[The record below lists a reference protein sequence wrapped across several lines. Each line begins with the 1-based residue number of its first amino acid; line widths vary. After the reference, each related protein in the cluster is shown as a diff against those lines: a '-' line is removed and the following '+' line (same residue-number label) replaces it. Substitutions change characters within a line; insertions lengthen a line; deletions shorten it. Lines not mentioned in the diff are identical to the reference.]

1 MKILVLTKRQYM
13 AKDLIDD
20 HFGRFWELPFELA
33 ALGHDIKG
41 LTLSYRSR
49 AEGDFIERDGK
60 DKPAITWSSVNLM
73 RGYFPQI
80 ERYARR
86 ALEIAQQ
93 FRPDIIWA
101 CSDAYHAIFGRWLAK
116 RTNARHVIDLYD
128 NFEAFSAS
136 KIPGVLP
143 AFRQALKAA
152 DGVTAF
158 STRLAGHVERSCSR
172 TKPTVVIAN
181 GIRKSLFGPRDKNVS
196 RQRLGLPSNGV
207 IIGTAGALHESRG
220 IEILFQAY
228 QALTHEIDDLHL
240 ALAGPRRPRL
250 AIPVGARVHDLANL
264 PHQNVADFLNALDLA
279 VICYRNSAQ
288 GEISFPQ
295 KAYEIVACR
304 TPLVAARVGSM
315 IELLENYPECLF
327 QPENPVSLV
336 QAIRRQL
343 KHKTVVE
350 LPVPSWN
357 DSARRLSA
365 FFQQLLADDPISD
378 MSLS

>member
-1 MKILVLTKRQYM
+1 LRILVLTKRQYM

-33 ALGHDIKG
+33 RLGHDIKG
-41 LTLSYRSR
+41 LTLSYRRR
-49 AEGDFIERDGK
+49 AEGDFIERNGP
-60 DKPAITWSSVNLM
+60 DKVGVAWSSINLM
-73 RGYFPQI
+73 RGYFPQM
-80 ERYARR
+80 ERYARC
-86 ALEIAQQ
+86 ALEIGQQ

-101 CSDAYHAIFGRWLAK
+101 CSDAYHAIFGKWLAK
-116 RTNARHVIDLYD
+116 KADARYVIDLYD
-128 NFEAFSAS
+128 NFEAFRAS

-143 AFRQALKAA
+143 AFRQAVKAA

-158 STRLAGHVERSCSR
+158 STRLAAHVERLCLR
-172 TKPTVVIAN
+172 TKPTAVIEN
-181 GIRKSLFGPRDKNVS
+181 GIRQDLFGPRDKNAC
-196 RQRLGLPSNGV
+196 RERLGLPMDSI
-207 IIGTAGALHESRG
+207 IIGTAGALDKSRG
-220 IEILFQAY
+220 IETLFQAY

-240 ALAGPRRPRL
+240 ALAGPRGSRL

-264 PHQNVADFLNALDLA
+264 PHQNVAQFLNALDLA

-288 GEISFPQ
+288 GEMSFPQ

-315 IELLENYPECLF
+315 IELLEDYPECLF
-327 QPENPVSLV
+327 QPEDPVSLV

-343 KHKTVVE
+343 KHKTAVD
-350 LPVPSWN
+350 LAVPSWT

-365 FFQQLLADDPISD
+365 FFQQFLTDDPISD
-378 MSLS
+378 MSFS

>member
-33 ALGHDIKG
+33 RLGHDIKG
-41 LTLSYRSR
+41 LTLSYRRR
-49 AEGDFIERDGK
+49 AEGDSIERNGPNK
-60 DKPAITWSSVNLM
+60 VGVAWSSINLM

-86 ALEIAQQ
+86 ALGIAQQ

-101 CSDAYHAIFGRWLAK
+101 CSDTYHAIFGSWLAK
-116 RTNARHVIDLYD
+116 KTDARNVIDLYD
-128 NFEAFSAS
+128 NFEAFRAS

-143 AFRQALKAA
+143 AFRQAVKAA

-158 STRLAGHVERSCSR
+158 STRLAGHVERSCPR
-172 TKPTVVIAN
+172 TKPSIVIEN
-181 GIRKSLFGPRDKNVS
+181 GIRKDVFGPRDKNAC
-196 RQRLGLPSNGV
+196 RKRLGLPIDSI
-207 IIGTAGALHESRG
+207 IIGTAGALDKSRG
-220 IEILFQAY
+220 IETLFQAY

-264 PHQNVADFLNALDLA
+264 PNRNVAEFLNALDLA

-327 QPENPVSLV
+327 QAENPVSLV

>member
-60 DKPAITWSSVNLM
+60 DKPAIAWSSVNLM

-80 ERYARR
+80 ERYLRR

-128 NFEAFSAS
+128 NFEAFGAS

-158 STRLAGHVERSCSR
+158 STRLAGHVERSCRR

-181 GIRKSLFGPRDKNVS
+181 GIRKDLFGPRDKNVS

-220 IEILFQAY
+220 IKILFQAY

-240 ALAGPRRPRL
+240 ALAGPRGPRL
-250 AIPVGARVHDLANL
+250 TIPVGARVHDLANL

-315 IELLENYPECLF
+315 IELLENYPDCLF

-365 FFQQLLADDPISD
+365 FFQQVLADHPLSD
-378 MSLS
+378 MSFS